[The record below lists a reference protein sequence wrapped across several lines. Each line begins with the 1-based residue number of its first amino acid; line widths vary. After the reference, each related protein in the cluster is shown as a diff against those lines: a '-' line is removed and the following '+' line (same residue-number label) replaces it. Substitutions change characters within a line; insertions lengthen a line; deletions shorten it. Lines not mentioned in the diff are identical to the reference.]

1 VASPNVT
8 WHTGQVTRPERVRAL
23 GAPGATLWLTGLSG
37 SGKSTVAAAVEQRL
51 VAAGRSAYRLD
62 GDNLR
67 TGLNG
72 DLGFG
77 RGDREENARRSA
89 EVACLFADAGV
100 VAVVALITPYAES
113 RRYARRVHQQNGLVF
128 VEVYMAAPVDL
139 CSTRD
144 PKGLYARS
152 AAGDVASLTGV
163 DDPYEVPEDPDV
175 IIEPGL
181 SLAEAVDAVLSAL
194 ARAESEA
201 ADPGS
206 TGGGSGGGSA
216 GGSGGTA
223 RA

>member
-1 VASPNVT
+1 MTSPNVT
-8 WHTGQVTRPERVRAL
+8 WHAGQVTRPQRVRAS

-51 VAAGRSAYRLD
+51 VADGRSAYRLD

-72 DLGFG
+72 DLGF
-77 RGDREENARRSA
+77 DRRDRQENARRSA

-113 RRYARRVHQQNGLVF
+113 RRHARRIHLERGLVF
-128 VEVYMAAPVDL
+128 VEVYMAATVET
-139 CSTRD
+139 CSLRD

-152 AAGDVASLTGV
+152 AAGDVVSLTGV

-175 IIEPGL
+175 VIEPGL
-181 SLAEAVDAVLSAL
+181 SLADSVDTVVAAL
-194 ARAESEA
+194 ARAEA
-201 ADPGS
+201 AGASIGAGASADAPDPG
-206 TGGGSGGGSA
+206 TTA
-216 GGSGGTA
+216 GA
-223 RA
+223 